1 MRYKDIYSQNLIRTI
16 NRTFS
21 NTIINNLDDVETI
34 PVEKFLPKMGWKV
47 AYGDELNVDY
57 KFKTVT
63 LHTVNKKNP
72 ANRKSPHCNDRL
84 VMARI
89 VANEIYHHINRL
101 IEVDMQNPTEVQAF
115 ITEAFARQLIAPRN
129 LVNEVAG
136 RVITAA
142 GIDTNKFDTNNI
154 YTIVYRVSNV
164 LDVPTE
170 LVSNQLDMPGFIG
183 FLNDSV
189 LSDKAED
196 IY

>member
-34 PVEKFLPKMGWKV
+34 PVEKFLPKMGWEV
-47 AYGDELNVDY
+47 IYGDELNVDY
-57 KFKTVT
+57 KYKTVT
-63 LHTVNKKNP
+63 LHTVNKKSP
-72 ANRKSPHCNDRL
+72 ANRKSPHCNERL

-89 VANEIYHHINRL
+89 VANEIYRHINRL
-101 IEVDMQNPTEVQAF
+101 IEVNMQNPTEVQNF

-129 LVNEVAG
+129 LVNKIAG

-142 GIDTNKFDTNNI
+142 GIDTNEFDTNDI

-170 LVSNQLDMPGFIG
+170 LVSNQLDIPGFIG

-189 LSDKAED
+189 LSDDAEE